1 MSTSRHIQAV
11 LRPRVSLIAAVAAL
25 TIAGAAQAAD
35 TLDEVTVTVPAQR
48 TIGRSTNGAPIQE
61 VSSSERIQYNATML
75 QTNSGMALLEDK
87 VAQEAQRLCKEAETP
102 GSVPMETEQACV
114 KRAVAGAKEQIAAA
128 AAAQKKTG

>member
-1 MSTSRHIQAV
+1 MSTSRHIHAV

-25 TIAGAAQAAD
+25 TIAGAQAAD
-35 TLDEVTVTVPAQR
+35 TMDEVTVTVPAQR
-48 TIGRSTNGAPIQE
+48 TIGRSTNGAPIEE
-61 VSSSERIQYNATML
+61 VSASERIQYNATML

-87 VAQEAQRLCKEAETP
+87 VTQEATRLCQELETA
-102 GSVPMETEQACV
+102 GSVPTETKQACV